1 MRNEVDVDK
10 AIHELTELIDDLEVF
25 LVGCKKLFLDPS
37 ELPSLCVCVRDIFK
51 FVSNVYEEEE
61 ATDKNKRLRGI
72 DFINAIDKN
81 ASIIVIPESIEKALE
96 LLKEWHIDLV
106 RIAPIHKKKQE
117 KSRMHKIIVA
127 CVSLITTLLSIFTFV
142 LQFKGKK

>member
-10 AIHELTELIDDLEVF
+10 AIHELTELINGLEVF
-25 LVGCKKLFLDPS
+25 GRKCNECFLDS
-37 ELPSLCVCVRDIFK
+37 AECPSLCVCVRDIFK
-51 FVSNVYEEEE
+51 FVSNVYEEKEV
-61 ATDKNKRLRGI
+61 ADKNKLLRGI

-81 ASIIVIPESIEKALE
+81 ESIIVLPNTIEKALE

-117 KSRMHKIIVA
+117 KSRMHKFIGV
-127 CVSLITTLLSIFTFV
+127 CVSLITIFLSIV
-142 LQFKGKK
+142 ALVIQYKGKK